1 MEFAFGLLGE
11 SLVYIDDRLYQV
23 VDSNNWMWKH
33 LHHITVS
40 NRLLRVTRKD
50 QFHNRPLE
58 LMQERYAVAV
68 SLGMVIVDLMTVPF
82 CVNAESQ
89 LTVMYAIQMVKR
101 VPFGYDKPQDNL
113 QLLTRSRIYHKL
125 CG

>member
-1 MEFAFGLLGE
+1 M
-11 SLVYIDDRLYQV
+11 
-23 VDSNNWMWKH
+23 N
-33 LHHITVS
+33 
-40 NRLLRVTRKD
+40 
-50 QFHNRPLE
+50 
-58 LMQERYAVAV
+58 
-68 SLGMVIVDLMTVPF
+68 SLGMVIVDLMTIPF